1 MSSIKYALLVDANAR
16 NKRLAERL
24 KLVTFY
30 GQLRHIFV
38 LTMQPA
44 AELELKEAETI
55 ILAAISEC
63 KITAHNDLDMH
74 YYRDEGALQVVD
86 ISTVQCLVGR
96 IKTTN
101 GRDWAIID
109 RSGSLAR
116 PYYDPDT

>member
-1 MSSIKYALLVDANAR
+1 MEVRYTYHDSLVLLVVVFKSHR
-16 NKRLAERL
+16 
-24 KLVTFY
+24 
-30 GQLRHIFV
+30 I
-38 LTMQPA
+38 
-44 AELELKEAETI
+44 LEIEPILETI